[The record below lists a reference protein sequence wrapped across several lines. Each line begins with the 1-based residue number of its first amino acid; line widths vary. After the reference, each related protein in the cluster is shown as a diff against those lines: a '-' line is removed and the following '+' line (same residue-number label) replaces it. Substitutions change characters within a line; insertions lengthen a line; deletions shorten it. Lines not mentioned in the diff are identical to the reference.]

1 MFFFLGVDGGASY
14 YGILFHAIGTR
25 WTLII
30 FASLSGVMLSVL
42 SIYVRIS
49 DKAHEYEKL
58 ARDSVDDDGPA
69 ESDDNDHNNH

>member
-1 MFFFLGVDGGASY
+1 MLFFLGLDGGASY

-30 FASLSGVMLSVL
+30 FASLSGFMLSAL

-49 DKAHEYEKL
+49 DDAHEYEKL
-58 ARDSVDDDGPA
+58 ARDSEDDNDPA
-69 ESDDNDHNNH
+69 ESGDNDHNNH

>member
-30 FASLSGVMLSVL
+30 FASLSGVMLSAL
-42 SIYVRIS
+42 LIYVRIS
-49 DKAHEYEKL
+49 DDAHEYEKL
-58 ARDSVDDDGPA
+58 ACNSVDDDGPA
-69 ESDDNDHNNH
+69 ESGDNDHNSH